1 MILSSFP
8 FHSKICFQKQH
19 FFEDQFF
26 FVCVDKFQKKSG
38 KCERNIFARFS
49 FFVTFLKV
57 VIFSTSISFVNV
69 HFDAGPSK

>member
-1 MILSSFP
+1 MILPSFP
-8 FHSKICFQKQH
+8 FHSKICFQKQD
-19 FFEDQFF
+19 FFEDQFL
-26 FVCVDKFQKKSG
+26 VCVDKFFIFQ